1 MSRGGAG
8 WADNIS
14 VSGLLCGEQHAG
26 PAQANQE
33 RKGRI
38 ALIPRGGCIAV
49 TLSFRSGSGH

>member
-1 MSRGGAG
+1 MGGAG
-8 WADNIS
+8 WADNIN

-38 ALIPRGGCIAV
+38 ALIPRGGCNAV